1 MLALA
6 QATVGEKITKL
17 TFTRGFVSQMV
28 TATVV
33 LGATLAGLSVST
45 TQVLVGSI
53 TGVALIPEDA
63 TSSSSSSSSASSS
76 SSLSASSSAAPAS
89 SSEAGLSAA
98 STTEAA
104 AVIKGD
110 AAGGK
115 GGLNGAL
122 IKKIAL
128 SWLITMP
135 ASALSAIAVYS
146 LLL

>member
-1 MLALA
+1 
-6 QATVGEKITKL
+6 
-17 TFTRGFVSQMV
+17 MV

-33 LGATLAGLSVST
+33 LAATLAGLSVST

-76 SSLSASSSAAPAS
+76 SSSSASSSAAPAS

-98 STTEAA
+98 SSTEAA
-104 AVIKGD
+104 AATTGKGD